1 MTIRSTLPKL
11 AAILL
16 CGGCAAQT
24 GTATTQPTLSPQQ
37 QIEYAQL
44 GLAAAEGV
52 LTALQASNVIHPA
65 QAAQIAPFETAAAAA
80 LAKLSADQVA
90 GSTGLSADLDSFNAA
105 LAAYTQ
111 AVAAAKSN

>member
-1 MTIRSTLPKL
+1 MTIRSTLPKI
-11 AAILL
+11 AALLL
-16 CGGCAAQT
+16 CGGCAAQS
-24 GTATTQPTLSPQQ
+24 GTATTQPSLTPQE

-52 LTALQASNVIHPA
+52 LTALQASNVIQPA
-65 QAAQIAPFETAAAAA
+65 QAARITPFETAAAAA

-90 GSTGLSADLDSFNAA
+90 GSTGVAADLDSFNAA

-111 AVAAAKSN
+111 AVAEAKGQ